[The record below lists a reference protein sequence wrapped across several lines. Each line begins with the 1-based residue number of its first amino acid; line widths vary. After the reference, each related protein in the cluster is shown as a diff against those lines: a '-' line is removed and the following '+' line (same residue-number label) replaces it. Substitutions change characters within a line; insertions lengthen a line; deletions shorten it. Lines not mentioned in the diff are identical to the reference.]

1 MKRRIVFWGILT
13 VFCAVLAAGAQA
25 KETEMYFNDFSD
37 AASLSDFSSIKGNWN
52 IQNGTLSTGS
62 GTGSAYLT
70 YTIPVEYAGKDFRA
84 EVDFLG
90 HTSTGGLLI
99 GGIGAVSGQPKE
111 FFGYDFFGQRGCAE
125 RRDGML

>member
-62 GTGSAYLT
+62 GTALPISRIRSLWNMRVR
-70 YTIPVEYAGKDFRA
+70 IFVPRWIFLDILPP
-84 EVDFLG
+84 VDF
-90 HTSTGGLLI
+90 
-99 GGIGAVSGQPKE
+99 
-111 FFGYDFFGQRGCAE
+111 
-125 RRDGML
+125 